1 MIPTSK
7 RQPVDR
13 RYEEASMQGSANEH
27 NDIRMQGYKDTN

>member
-13 RYEEASMQGSANEH
+13 RYEEASMQASTNEH

>member
-1 MIPTSK
+1 MTPTHK

-13 RYEEASMQGSANEH
+13 RYEEASIQASTIEH